1 MQETLKIVR
10 AFEQE
15 TSAHLAYKRYEQDK
29 ENLQL
34 AKASLAKAV
43 DRWDYDSII
52 EDIKN
57 LEFEITHY
65 QKQKEGGA
73 LDNVKM
79 QGEQAQHLI
88 ATHDKEMTAI
98 NKQYTKLNAEL
109 DGLIKK
115 FVDAA
120 SPVVEE
126 MLNLEKESVSIS
138 RANNVLPVFTKL
150 VPGVRRQKG
159 FTGID
164 EQIHGVR
171 AVEDAVHKLAKN
183 LYEGGEK

>member
-1 MQETLKIVR
+1 MQETLKIVH
-10 AFEQE
+10 AFEEE
-15 TSAHLAYKRYEQDK
+15 TSMYLAYKRYEQDK

-34 AKASLAKAV
+34 AKASLAIAV
-43 DRWDYDSII
+43 DRWDYDSIM

-57 LEFEITHY
+57 LEFEIAHHE
-65 QKQKEGGA
+65 KRVKDGS
-73 LDNVKM
+73 LCNVKL
-79 QGEQAQHLI
+79 QGEQAQRLI
-88 ATHDKEMTAI
+88 TTHDKEMTAI
-98 NKQYTKLNAEL
+98 NKQYSNLNTEL
-109 DGLIKK
+109 DGLIKN
-115 FVDAA
+115 FVAAA

-126 MLNLEKESVSIS
+126 MLKLEEESISIS